1 MQKLNMVDADT
12 LLYQPL
18 DKPRFVVDGLLPT
31 GLILFCGSQKIGKS
45 WLMLKLC
52 LCVSAGLP
60 FWEMETREGDVLYLC
75 LEDTFFRI
83 QDRLFRLTDEADSRL
98 HFAVASCKLTAGL
111 IVQLEDYLKEYPDSR
126 LIVIDTLQKVRTTS
140 KDNAYASDYGD
151 ISLIQRTFRGVDC
164 NQKSKGDLSMYHLRL
179 KGDHYQMGVKR
190 GNIFQK
196 AHISFPL
203 QLDNFQLEHGKQ
215 SEEIL
220 RKFFPEICEEVRGVS
235 DAIGTDYL
243 HFISWMLCMGC
254 CMYNL
259 ENNIPVEVR
268 GCTAFAYSSN
278 GRTIYGRNNDLPPYL
293 REGSKSE
300 IYAPKNGNRFNITT
314 SSFINGEEGVNEHG
328 FAVAMTFVMT
338 DLEKI
343 KAGFNSCFIV
353 RYLLEKADNT
363 EQAVSLLM
371 GLPVSSNCNILLAD
385 KKGNMVVVEC
395 TPILKKVRAAEIFEN
410 GSIVCTV
417 NSFTSDE
424 MKPYDDA
431 KGNDYDSHRRYR
443 TVLDSF
449 SSERIKDEYIET
461 TEHLLKGDYGFMC
474 QYDDEP
480 DFETVWSSIFD
491 LDSLVIYRAE
501 GDPRKKKFVT
511 DNRLHD
517 LIRRG

>member
-1 MQKLNMVDADT
+1 
-12 LLYQPL
+12 
-18 DKPRFVVDGLLPT
+18 
-31 GLILFCGSQKIGKS
+31 
-45 WLMLKLC
+45 
-52 LCVSAGLP
+52 
-60 FWEMETREGDVLYLC
+60 
-75 LEDTFFRI
+75 
-83 QDRLFRLTDEADSRL
+83 
-98 HFAVASCKLTAGL
+98 
-111 IVQLEDYLKEYPDSR
+111 
-126 LIVIDTLQKVRTTS
+126 
-140 KDNAYASDYGD
+140 
-151 ISLIQRTFRGVDC
+151 
-164 NQKSKGDLSMYHLRL
+164 
-179 KGDHYQMGVKR
+179 
-190 GNIFQK
+190 
-196 AHISFPL
+196 
-203 QLDNFQLEHGKQ
+203 
-215 SEEIL
+215 
-220 RKFFPEICEEVRGVS
+220 
-235 DAIGTDYL
+235 
-243 HFISWMLCMGC
+243 
-254 CMYNL
+254 MYNL

-293 REGSKSE
+293 RGGSKSE

-328 FAVAMTFVMT
+328 LAVAMTFVMT